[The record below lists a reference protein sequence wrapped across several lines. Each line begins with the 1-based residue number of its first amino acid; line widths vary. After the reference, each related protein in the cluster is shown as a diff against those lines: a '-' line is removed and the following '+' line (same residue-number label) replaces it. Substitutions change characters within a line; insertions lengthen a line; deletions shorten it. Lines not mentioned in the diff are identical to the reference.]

1 MKMYKNFNKTDIEA
15 LSEKQRE
22 LKYNINAS
30 YLQDENGDDWYDL
43 QKTFQPDTF
52 KRWVCHKV
60 HRCRRY
66 IAIST

>member
-1 MKMYKNFNKTDIEA
+1 MMKMYKNFNKTDIEA

-43 QKTFQPDTF
+43 QKTFT
-52 KRWVCHKV
+52 
-60 HRCRRY
+60 
-66 IAIST
+66 A